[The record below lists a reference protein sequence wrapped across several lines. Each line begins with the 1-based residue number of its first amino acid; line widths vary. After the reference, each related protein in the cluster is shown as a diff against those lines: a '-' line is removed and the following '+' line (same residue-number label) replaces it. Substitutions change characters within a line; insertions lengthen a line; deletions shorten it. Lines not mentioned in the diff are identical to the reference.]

1 MKKFNLKT
9 GFLLL
14 FSVFIMLSACE
25 EEDST
30 PIIIDPNDTT
40 VVNGPY
46 YNGVLIT
53 NEGTFGLGNGSLSF
67 YSYEKDSLSNNIFS
81 ATNDRAL
88 GDVVQSVTIQDT
100 LAFIVVNAS
109 NKVEVVINEYCSE
122 YKVINNLISPR
133 YYHAIDST
141 KGYVSQWGEN
151 GAVKV
156 IDLKTFTVSKTI
168 ATGAGSEQML
178 LHNNFVYV
186 ANSGGYGNNNT
197 VSVIDA
203 NTDEVVKTIVLDGDS
218 PRDLALDANG
228 YIWVIC
234 AGYVDWSNYPA
245 YTETTSKL
253 IKINP
258 DNNSV
263 VASIAIGE
271 SYHPTCIETNKDK
284 THLIYGGGFGV
295 QGVYKMA
302 IDESTPPSSPLI
314 NKYIY
319 GFNVSPKTGNIF
331 ATEAPTYTSN
341 GTLYRFDENGTEL
354 GSYEAGIGPNGAGFK
369 KK

>member
-1 MKKFNLKT
+1 MKKLNFRALAI
-9 GFLLL
+9 LL
-14 FSVFIMLSACE
+14 FTLPLFFVACDEDENTISGAYTDGAFIC
-25 EEDST
+25 
-30 PIIIDPNDTT
+30 
-40 VVNGPY
+40 
-46 YNGVLIT
+46 
-53 NEGTFGLGNGSLSF
+53 NEGTFGVGNGSVSF
-67 YSYEKDSLSNNIFS
+67 YSYSNDSLYNNIFLGV
-81 ATNDRAL
+81 NGRVL
-88 GDVVQSVTIQDT
+88 GDVVQSITVHNSY
-100 LAFIVVNAS
+100 AYIVVNAS
-109 NKVEVVINEYCSE
+109 NKVEVVTYNDFVEHG
-122 YKVINNLISPR
+122 VIDDVVSPR
-133 YYHAIDST
+133 YFLAINDN
-141 KGYVSQWGEN
+141 KAYVSQWGEN

-197 VSVIDA
+197 VSVINA

-218 PRDLALDANG
+218 PRDLVLDANG

-245 YTETTSKL
+245 YTETASKL

-263 VASIAIGE
+263 VASITIDE
-271 SYHPTCIETNKDK
+271 SYHPTCIETNKNK
-284 THLIYGGGFGV
+284 THLIYGGGLGV

-302 IDESTPPSSPLI
+302 INETTPPSTPLI

-331 ATEAPTYTSN
+331 ATEAPTFTSN